1 MRRSN
6 DVIRGFVSNRRV
18 KLERIQRY
26 PRPRWSIEL
35 TNQLTNYKIRIPLTD
50 PPFSLSLSNRGGR
63 RNRGLSL
70 YAVISVTRNAFHA
83 RTKVKVGGQHAVN
96 WSKRVLE
103 RSLHRVRSYPAS
115 VCCATGPVTVVR
127 SVSPAAMSSR
137 SFSREKHS
145 ISHFFT
151 ASTPLD
157 EVPSAFFLSVS

>member
-1 MRRSN
+1 MEHRIN
-6 DVIRGFVSNRRV
+6 QPTN
-18 KLERIQRY
+18 KLQNSY
-26 PRPRWSIEL
+26 PAHR
-35 TNQLTNYKIRIPLTD
+35 
-50 PPFSLSLSNRGGR
+50 PPFLFLSLSNRGGR

-157 EVPSAFFLSVS
+157 EVRPLSFFP

>member
-1 MRRSN
+1 MEHRIN
-6 DVIRGFVSNRRV
+6 QPTN
-18 KLERIQRY
+18 KLQNSY
-26 PRPRWSIEL
+26 PAHR
-35 TNQLTNYKIRIPLTD
+35 
-50 PPFSLSLSNRGGR
+50 PPFLSLSNRGGR